1 MLSESEKMLK
11 ESVLE
16 ACELDD
22 ERLQKLVDE
31 SEPHV
36 FSERFEKNMEKVFR
50 MYRRRCF
57 MRKVT
62 RYTAAAAVLVL
73 VVTGGIFLTTGKS
86 AEATTPG
93 VNVLEWLKD
102 YFSFEKG
109 NSGKSEEVLFDESQ
123 IGYMPEGF
131 ELSVITK
138 FKTYIKYEYIED
150 EKNNISL
157 HVGKTNIAVQ
167 QDNNTIIQEVS
178 INAAGYEY
186 THIFKTD
193 SQSHVF
199 LWEDENGLFY
209 YLSGTVDEEII
220 KLVMNNI
227 TYEVKK

>member
-109 NSGKSEEVLFDESQ
+109 NSGKSEEVLFDESR

-138 FKTYIKYEYIED
+138 FKTYIKYDFIDD
-150 EKNNISL
+150 ENNNISL
-157 HVGKTNIAVQ
+157 YVRKTNVAVQ

-178 INAAGYEY
+178 INDAGYEY

-199 LWEDENGLFY
+199 LWEDEDGLFY

>member
-131 ELSVITK
+131 ELSGENRE
-138 FKTYIKYEYIED
+138 KTYVVYEFMNNVNEFIILRVDSVKTSLQQNNEGVKTEVGINSTGYEYIYVYED
-150 EKNNISL
+150 GNRSHTFFWKDSNSL
-157 HVGKTNIAVQ
+157 SYNLTGNLDVELMKQIMN
-167 QDNNTIIQEVS
+167 S
-178 INAAGYEY
+178 INYER
-186 THIFKTD
+186 
-193 SQSHVF
+193 
-199 LWEDENGLFY
+199 
-209 YLSGTVDEEII
+209 
-220 KLVMNNI
+220 
-227 TYEVKK
+227 

>member
-138 FKTYIKYEYIED
+138 FKTYIKYDFIDD
-150 EKNNISL
+150 ENNNISL
-157 HVGKTNIAVQ
+157 YVRKTNVAVQ
-167 QDNNTIIQEVS
+167 QDNNNIIKEIALNS
-178 INAAGYEY
+178 AGYEY
-186 THIFKTD
+186 THVYQND
-193 SQSHVF
+193 NHCNVF
-199 LWEDENGLFY
+199 FWSDEKEVFY
-209 YLSGTVDEEII
+209 YLSGTVDEETM
-220 KLVMNNI
+220 KLIMNSI
-227 TYEVKK
+227 TYER

>member
-109 NSGKSEEVLFDESQ
+109 NSGKSEGVLFDESQ

-131 ELSVITK
+131 ELSEEEVSSSVAIYK
-138 FKTYIKYEYIED
+138 YI
-150 EKNNISL
+150 N
-157 HVGKTNIAVQ
+157 
-167 QDNNTIIQEVS
+167 DNNEFITLQVGMSKFILQQNNENIDEEVGMS
-178 INAAGYEY
+178 LAGYEY
-186 THIFKTD
+186 TYIYEKVK
-193 SQSHVF
+193 QEHV
-199 LWEDENGLFY
+199 LFWADDNELQY
-209 YLSGTVDEEII
+209 TLIGKQDKEIMMKI
-220 KLVMNNI
+220 MESI
-227 TYEVKK
+227 TYER

>member
-109 NSGKSEEVLFDESQ
+109 NSGKSEEVLFDESR

-131 ELSVITK
+131 ELSVIINSK
-138 FKTYIKYEYIED
+138 ICNYDNIVHICM
-150 EKNNISL
+150 KN
-157 HVGKTNIAVQ
+157 Q
-167 QDNNTIIQEVS
+167 
-178 INAAGYEY
+178 
-186 THIFKTD
+186 
-193 SQSHVF
+193 
-199 LWEDENGLFY
+199 
-209 YLSGTVDEEII
+209 
-220 KLVMNNI
+220 
-227 TYEVKK
+227 

>member
-1 MLSESEKMLK
+1 MLSEGEKKLK

-22 ERLQKLVDE
+22 ERLQKLMEE

-57 MRKVT
+57 MQKVM

-73 VVTGGIFLTTGKS
+73 VVAGGIFLTTGKS

-131 ELSVITK
+131 EFAGKVVNSTYVKCEFADSNKNYIIVQVNLSRTL
-138 FKTYIKYEYIED
+138 
-150 EKNNISL
+150 L
-157 HVGKTNIAVQ
+157 HQNSESVENEIGVN
-167 QDNNTIIQEVS
+167 S
-178 INAAGYEY
+178 AGYEY
-186 THIFKTD
+186 THIYDKVK
-193 SQSHVF
+193 QEHV
-199 LWEDENGLFY
+199 LFWADDNKLHY
-209 YLSGTVDEEII
+209 TLIGKQDKEIMI
-220 KLVMNNI
+220 KIMESI
-227 TYEVKK
+227 IYER

>member
-1 MLSESEKMLK
+1 MLSEGEKKLK

-22 ERLQKLVDE
+22 ERLQKLMEE

-36 FSERFEKNMEKVFR
+36 FSERFEKNMGKVFR

-57 MRKVT
+57 IQKVM

-73 VVTGGIFLTTGKS
+73 VVAGGIFLTTGKS

-131 ELSVITK
+131 ELIGEGITSE
-138 FKTYIKYEYIED
+138 TAAKYEFVNVDNEYIVFQV
-150 EKNNISL
+150 NISRSL
-157 HVGKTNIAVQ
+157 LQ
-167 QDNNTIIQEVS
+167 QNSESIEKEIGVS
-178 INAAGYEY
+178 SKGYEY
-186 THIFKTD
+186 TYIYDKD
-193 SQSHVF
+193 RKDHV
-199 LWEDENGLFY
+199 LFWSDDKELHY
-209 YLSGTVDEEII
+209 TLTGKQDKE
-220 KLVMNNI
+220 VMMQIMENI
-227 TYEVKK
+227 TYER